1 MKNFL
6 TFLVL
11 LAIPRLLA
19 DKICT
24 EITSQN
30 IEVHLDGDDCRIIFS
45 DDVTVNSDDFNLKS
59 EQVEIIAEN
68 ISKSDSSDTSSR
80 VKTIIAQ
87 KHARFVQKYRCGE
100 ADKIIV
106 HVKQERME
114 MFGNAK
120 ISDKSGTITGDY
132 LTIDNETRVLVMNAG
147 KTSDK
152 NTRSKIILPSNSMSK
167 KQNREEDSKDPL
179 DFKEDSEDNENKET
193 K

>member
-147 KTSDK
+147 NTSDK